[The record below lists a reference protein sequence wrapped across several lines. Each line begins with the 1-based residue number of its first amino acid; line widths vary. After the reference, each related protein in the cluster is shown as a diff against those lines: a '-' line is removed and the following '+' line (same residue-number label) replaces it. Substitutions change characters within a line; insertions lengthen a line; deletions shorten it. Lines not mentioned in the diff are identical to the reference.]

1 MAITLIRPLA
11 WKPLYAVSE
20 TLKKT
25 KNKQTNKKEIVK
37 ILKKLKVNIM
47 ELRADINSNADRIM
61 EITQFGQ
68 QTEIQMKKQYK
79 RTMG

>member
-1 MAITLIRPLA
+1 MRH
-11 WKPLYAVSE
+11 
-20 TLKKT
+20 KKRQK
-25 KNKQTNKKEIVK
+25 KNKQKGDSEN
-37 ILKKLKVNIM
+37 LKKLKVNIM